1 MSKKNILKCHS
12 NNQLLMHEHLLA
24 ERPLAKHLLAE
35 HLLAERPLSERPL
48 SERPLSELPLLKYLY
63 IFADNQLL
71 MSIPLLRVLSLSVS

>member
-35 HLLAERPLSERPL
+35 LLLAQRPLF
-48 SERPLSELPLLKYLY
+48 ERPLSELPLLKYLY